1 MKPLYLAGPMTGIP
15 QFNFPL
21 FDAAAKDLRSRGLL
35 ITSPHEND
43 TPAVQAAAWA
53 SPDGK
58 LDDAGK
64 IAGETWGDILARDV
78 KLVADECSG
87 VVVLPGWGKS
97 KGARLEV
104 FVALQCKLPVFTY
117 EPLLGGTGIFPL
129 DPRDAARIVYE
140 QTVEPYWGTPYAGS
154 QRA

>member
-1 MKPLYLAGPMTGIP
+1 MTGIP

-21 FDAAAKDLRSRGLL
+21 FETVARELRARGHL

-58 LDDAGK
+58 LDPSGK

-78 KLVADECSG
+78 KLVADVVRG
-87 VVVLPGWGKS
+87 VVLLPGWGKS

-104 FVALQCKLPVFTY
+104 FVALLCGHEVFSFEPALPSG
-117 EPLLGGTGIFPL
+117 LLPMDRFEALHIIHHHTRKKP
-129 DPRDAARIVYE
+129 
-140 QTVEPYWGTPYAGS
+140 
-154 QRA
+154 